1 MTTEEMSNQF
11 DTLINV
17 YSQNQMFG
25 TQDPLVFD
33 EYEKSVFLTEAQE
46 QLVISLY
53 DGKNDLGN
61 MFELTEEDRRYL
73 SDLVKTATISSTA
86 DINGSHIIKNSK
98 FFKLPEDLMFITYE
112 SVKLESEDDSCI
124 DDKVVKV
131 QPVTQD
137 EFHKIKENPF
147 RGANNNRALRLDI
160 RGNIVEIVSN
170 YNIKEYLVRYVK
182 RPAPII
188 LVDLQSP
195 LSIEGEYNITES
207 EVNPILHSKIVNYAV
222 RLALQSKSIG
232 RKQ

>member
-17 YSQNQMFG
+17 YSQNYMFG
-25 TQDPLVFD
+25 TQDPLVFN

-53 DGKNDLGN
+53 DGKNDSGN
-61 MFELTEEDRRYL
+61 VFELTEEDRRYL
-73 SDLVKTATISSTA
+73 SDLVKTATRESIEIDSP
-86 DINGSHIIKNSK
+86 HIIKNSK

-112 SVKLESEDDSCI
+112 SVKLESKSDSCI
-124 DDKVVKV
+124 NNKVIKV

-147 RGANNNRALRLDI
+147 RGANDNRALRLDI
-160 RGNIVEIVSN
+160 EGNIVEIVSN
-170 YNIKEYLVRYVK
+170 QNIKEYLVRYVK
-182 RPAPII
+182 RPSPII
-188 LVDLQSP
+188 LVKLEPP
-195 LSIEGEYNITES
+195 LSIENKQEITPS

-232 RKQ
+232 RK

>member
-11 DTLINV
+11 DTLINA
-17 YSQNQMFG
+17 YSQSL
-25 TQDPLVFD
+25 QDHLAFD

-53 DGKNDLGN
+53 NGKNDLGN
-61 MFELTEEDRRYL
+61 VFELTEEDRRYL
-73 SDLVKTATISSTA
+73 SELVRTETIESI
-86 DINGSHIIKNSK
+86 DIDSPHIIKNSK
-98 FFKLPEDLMFITYE
+98 FFELPSDLMFITYE
-112 SVKLESEDDSCI
+112 SVKLESKDDSCI
-124 DDKVVKV
+124 NNKVIKV

-147 RGANNNRALRLDI
+147 RGVNDNRALRLDI
-160 RGNIVEIVSN
+160 EDNIVEIVSN
-170 YNIKEYLVRYVK
+170 YTIKEYFVRYVK
-182 RPAPII
+182 RPSPII
-188 LVDLQSP
+188 LVNLQSP
-195 LSIEGEYNITES
+195 LSIEGESNITES

>member
-11 DTLINV
+11 DTLINA
-17 YSQNQMFG
+17 YSQSL
-25 TQDPLVFD
+25 QDPLAFD

-61 MFELTEEDRRYL
+61 VFELTEEDRRYL
-73 SDLVKTATISSTA
+73 SDLVRTATISPITS
-86 DINGSHIIKNSK
+86 DSHQGLHIIKNSK
-98 FFKLPEDLMFITYE
+98 FFQLPPDLMFITYE
-112 SVKLESEDDSCI
+112 SVKLESENDSCI
-124 DDKVVKV
+124 KNKVIKV

-147 RGANNNRALRLDI
+147 RGANDNRALRLDI
-160 RGNIVEIVSN
+160 EGNIVEIVSN
-170 YNIKEYLVRYVK
+170 QNIKEYFVRYVK
-182 RPAPII
+182 RPNPIV

-195 LSIEGEYNITES
+195 LSIEGETHITSS

-222 RLALQSKSIG
+222 HLALQSKSIG
-232 RKQ
+232 RK

>member
-17 YSQNQMFG
+17 YSQNYMFG

-61 MFELTEEDRRYL
+61 VFELTEEDRRYL
-73 SDLVKTATISSTA
+73 SDLVKTATIEPNTNTSN
-86 DINGSHIIKNSK
+86 IHIIKNSK
-98 FFKLPEDLMFITYE
+98 FFQLPNDLMFITYE
-112 SVKLESEDDSCI
+112 SVKLESKDDSCI
-124 DDKVVKV
+124 NNKVIKV

-147 RGANNNRALRLDI
+147 RGANDNRALRLDI
-160 RGNIVEIVSN
+160 EGNVVEIVSN
-170 YNIKEYLVRYVK
+170 QNIKEYLVRYVK
-182 RPAPII
+182 RPSPIV
-188 LVDLQSP
+188 LVDLQQSS
-195 LSIEGEYNITES
+195 LSIEGEKNITGS

-232 RKQ
+232 RK